1 MASDPLDQSNHI
13 YLDGLLGSPT
23 NFEGSELW
31 SVMFS
36 FLPQLDMKS
45 KRWEGEGGSGCMD
58 KLRSSCQSHK
68 TLASTFMWPPFVKF
82 SAMTFALSSGMGSL
96 AMQFPTI
103 NILLVLLNLISIVNI
118 VCHNAGKGRRD
129 HHLATMPAALAD
141 TIWTAFYLIQLTSN
155 GCP

>member
-1 MASDPLDQSNHI
+1 MDCWVHQLTSKAQSSGPSCSPF
-13 YLDGLLGSPT
+13 YLRMRQT
-23 NFEGSELW
+23 ELATT
-31 SVMFS
+31 
-36 FLPQLDMKS
+36 QLDMKS